1 MLGIIRFYVN
11 YYCGIFL
18 NSDCA
23 LKNTIRAKYKKIHEK
38 IDTTIIQ
45 KKKRRSLHIFLKH
58 TKEIYVWMQ
67 GIEICNE
74 RRIRVRKKE
83 YRRNKNDIQ

>member
-1 MLGIIRFYVN
+1 MLSKTQ
-11 YYCGIFL
+11 L
-18 NSDCA
+18 EQ
-23 LKNTIRAKYKKIHEK
+23 NTKKIHEK

-45 KKKRRSLHIFLKH
+45 KKKRRWLHIFLKH